1 MIELATLGGSSIR
14 RDGSEFTGLSA
25 HKQKIALLSYLAVEG
40 PVARDSLVV
49 LFWPERDQEK
59 ASHSLSQALYA
70 LKKDLGED
78 VVGVAGD
85 RVGLLSE
92 SVAIDVKQLEA
103 AGQEERWEDVVAL
116 YEGPFL
122 DKFFLANTP
131 AFDEWQTRTR
141 AWVGSLARKA
151 FGKVIASRAA
161 AGDVAGALE
170 VAWRW
175 ARLEPLEDEAQH
187 ALIALLAMSGDRSA
201 ALDQYD
207 AFRARLTRELEVE
220 PLEGT
225 AALVEGIRT
234 GVLPR
239 SPLLGEEPAAE
250 SPVSPA
256 PPPVPEAGPSF
267 ERAGPVTDDVEQLL
281 KDELGPRL
289 EIISKL
295 AESSTANVY
304 LAREHTPH
312 PQFTRLVAVKVFSP
326 TLAPNQRARQRFER
340 EVQAVGS
347 LVHSNI
353 VALHWAGA
361 LSSGVPYFVMEY
373 VEGRSLAEKLKAEG
387 RMEVSEARRVLAA
400 VAWALA
406 AAHRRGIVH
415 RDVEP
420 ANVLCHEETGRCLL
434 ADFGIA
440 KILARVED
448 RPFALTDS
456 TELVGNP
463 AWMSPERV
471 KAEEVSGPSD
481 VYNLGLLGYAL
492 LAGEGP
498 YVAATRQEMYAAHVN
513 QKPRKLSKLRPDVDP
528 DLEDLFLH
536 CLAKDPRHRPSA
548 AHVAQRLTSPQPG
561 SSGPGPVGWFQRL
574 LARRVPHFVGVYL
587 AAGFGLFELI
597 DIAVGRPALPRH
609 AMPLYL
615 ATYLL
620 GIPVVSIVTWFHG
633 KRGPQRVQKLECV
646 LLATILLIWLAVSAA
661 ILLLL

>member
-1 MIELATLGGSSIR
+1 
-14 RDGSEFTGLSA
+14 
-25 HKQKIALLSYLAVEG
+25 
-40 PVARDSLVV
+40 
-49 LFWPERDQEK
+49 
-59 ASHSLSQALYA
+59 
-70 LKKDLGED
+70 
-78 VVGVAGD
+78 
-85 RVGLLSE
+85 
-92 SVAIDVKQLEA
+92 
-103 AGQEERWEDVVAL
+103 RWEDVVAL

-122 DKFFLANTP
+122 DKFFLANAP

-151 FGKVIASRAA
+151 FGKVIASRTA

-170 VAWRW
+170 VGWRW

-201 ALDQYD
+201 ALKQYD
-207 AFRARLTRELEVE
+207 AYRARLARELAVE

-225 AALVEGIRT
+225 AALVEGVRQ
-234 GVLPR
+234 GVLPE
-239 SPLLGEEPAAE
+239 SPLLGEAPPDE
-250 SPVSPA
+250 STASPA
-256 PPPVPEAGPSF
+256 GASVPGAGPIF
-267 ERAGPVTDDVEQLL
+267 ERAGPVTGDVERQL

-347 LVHSNI
+347 LVDSNI

-373 VEGRSLAEKLKAEG
+373 VEGRSLADKLRAEG
-387 RMEVSEARRVLAA
+387 RMEVSEARQVLAA
-400 VAWALA
+400 VASALA

-415 RDVEP
+415 RDVQP
-420 ANVLCHEETGRCLL
+420 ANVLCHEETGRYLL

-456 TELVGNP
+456 TELVGDP

-471 KAEEVSGPSD
+471 KAEEISGPSD

-498 YVAATRQEMYAAHVN
+498 YVAATRQEMYVAHVN
-513 QKPRKLSKLRPDVDP
+513 QKPRRLSRLCPDVDP
-528 DLEDLFLH
+528 HLEELLLQ

-548 AHVAQRLTSPQPG
+548 AHVAQRLVSPQP
-561 SSGPGPVGWFQRL
+561 SPPVPGPVGWFQHL
-574 LARRVPHFVGVYL
+574 LERRVPHFVGVYL

-597 DIAVGRPALPRH
+597 DIVVGWPGLSSYPTR
-609 AMPLYL
+609 LYL
-615 ATYLL
+615 ATYAL
-620 GIPVVSIVTWFHG
+620 GVPVVGVVTWFHG
-633 KRGPQRVQKLECV
+633 KRGAQRIQKVEC
-646 LLATILLIWLAVSAA
+646 LLLGVALLIWVAVVAA
-661 ILLLL
+661 ILLSL